1 MNRRSRFKLHSCQKK
16 MFTVFI
22 KSLNIWFW
30 TECCQTKSQ
39 KLWVRLDFF
48 FFLHLDEF
56 RAENMKMI
64 TYCCV
69 FFAFSCPHCPAAV
82 TLSLNTPFCFD
93 FSFKTPAV
101 NKIHWDFFSSFSS
114 IPDLSFPRPRS
125 GQYLSFQRLFDES
138 SGPWSSEAI
147 LYSDSVA
154 ISCRWKDELCFSAGP
169 RWHVPYIRPAASK
182 HSERENL
189 HKNRAF
195 SGSGTR
201 FLKDL
206 NGFVLWKVLKLE
218 ELG

>member
-39 KLWVRLDFF
+39 KLWVRLDYF

-125 GQYLSFQRLFDES
+125 GQYLSFQRLFTVILWRFRVAGRTSCALALGLGDTCHTS
-138 SGPWSSEAI
+138 DLPHLNTPNGKTSTKTGPFQ
-147 LYSDSVA
+147 VQG
-154 ISCRWKDELCFSAGP
+154 R
-169 RWHVPYIRPAASK
+169 
-182 HSERENL
+182 
-189 HKNRAF
+189 
-195 SGSGTR
+195 
-201 FLKDL
+201 
-206 NGFVLWKVLKLE
+206 GF
-218 ELG
+218 